1 MRVRDEIEKYS
12 AEKDKPVLLWLF
24 ERYHGQHEWN
34 VMATPAYRGN
44 YMQGTSR
51 RSWAPSPTGAALYE
65 HAEMKKALEFY
76 ADPENW
82 KQIET
87 GIGMMSSP
95 ATDDG
100 GHTAREALP
109 K

>member
-1 MRVRDEIEKYS
+1 MKVRDEIEKYS
-12 AEKDKPVLLWLF
+12 AEKDKPVLRWLF
-24 ERYHGQHEWN
+24 ERYHWQSDWRI
-34 VMATPAYRGN
+34 MATSAYRGN
-44 YMQGTSR
+44 YMEGTAHR
-51 RSWAPSPTGAALYE
+51 IWVPSPTGAALYE
-65 HAEMKKALEFY
+65 HAQMKKALEFY

-100 GHTAREALP
+100 GYIAREAMP